1 PAGAAGRA
9 DSSNVPVAA
18 WVCSRF
24 SYGWRATPVGAR
36 VGAQS
41 AQHPPVVPDRILA
54 LRRLDNLNHCREAR
68 IAHDPPERLGSDL
81 PFADPLVSVQARAP
95 RALGVVQVQA
105 LEQRE
110 TDGAVELIPHRVDR
124 AGHVIPRSM
133 EMGRVKC
140 LHLNDSDRKS
150 T

>member
-1 PAGAAGRA
+1 PAPRRAPGARRPPRSPESPGAARRA

-41 AQHPPVVPDRILA
+41 AQHPPVVPDRIIA

-68 IAHDPPERLGSDL
+68 LAHDPPERLGPDI
-81 PFADPLVSVQARAP
+81 PFAYPLAPVPRRAARP
-95 RALGVVQVQA
+95 FGVVPV
-105 LEQRE
+105 
-110 TDGAVELIPHRVDR
+110 
-124 AGHVIPRSM
+124 
-133 EMGRVKC
+133 
-140 LHLNDSDRKS
+140 
-150 T
+150 